1 MKEIA
6 KYIAENSSPED
17 VDKNILNY
25 AISIHGKEKV
35 EQELMSASPDAADDV
50 MRRLVTE
57 QKDIPENNEYIQ
69 GLYKGIE
76 NLGYGPAK
84 IAAHIATPLL
94 EAARAPFKYIAEN
107 VGENTSQTPPIDTT
121 AEFTQS
127 DWYGLPSNRATTS
140 NILTDISNAM
150 GIKQAPLARI
160 DIEGYPKASEALTQ
174 LTNPAVAGGAVVDT
188 VLAGGKVPFT
198 KIETPSFKF
207 GKYNRVAENP
217 ISSIPA
223 EVMSGLMKRPLMSLE
238 TAADYIRSLAK
249 DRSQLLE
256 LEKSGRIYELANMV
270 RNDPE
275 KYLHQFRP
283 NKVYENITGKI
294 RPASADRNYNTGEL
308 SRLNNLQ
315 DSAIESIPRDTYNI
329 KSHDLKAEAID
340 NLNNM
345 GLLETQKEAA
355 INFINKEI
363 PVSYPDQAKLERIK
377 KIGDLSAEYKNIRDT
392 QPDQI
397 PNPNYREDLQWLS
410 GIESVEPNFTKQI
423 PNPKYRE
430 DLQWL
435 SKLPVVEGET
445 FPKNY
450 VSNETTINSP
460 DFDPYRLNSYTDESK
475 INLTKET
482 YSTMSEIPK
491 DQGGFKNQK
500 ILDIVEGKHNEPR
513 FIDKPSDPFSTT
525 EKRVDIAMGKQKEPK
540 FLPNQEKIT
549 RLAEL
554 EQQMKDLGMDDPH
567 GSSVETYSQFVDE
580 KNVMG
585 VSDLSDIRKKG
596 NKLMTPAAVGEDR
609 FNIESRNLAGRAMEK
624 AAHNQQDIAM
634 GLSDMSWQD
643 IARYND
649 RNKAISNNLLLR
661 DLFEGNLVA
670 DNYGGTEYL
679 PSSMTGKTGGIGF
692 VAKAK
697 NRFIKPTIG
706 PTINQA
712 YNLGVDMAQGMGKYA
727 GVNMALGNNLL
738 NEYKL
743 PRSHEEFIAELP
755 MVQKKLSS
763 VMGEEAAN
771 QAISQL
777 QSSPQEFYDKLPLIE
792 NQLPGLFKY
801 DRYRRVNGRI
811 FDPTL
816 KALAEKEILNST
828 MSNSEK
834 MMKQSMLLKS
844 GLYDGI

>member
-127 DWYGLPSNRATTS
+127 DWYGLPSNRATAS

-150 GIKQAPLARI
+150 GIKQAPLARV

-174 LTNPAVAGGAVVDT
+174 LTNPAVAGGIAVDT
-188 VLAGGKVPFT
+188 VLASGKVPFT
-198 KIETPSFKF
+198 K
-207 GKYNRVAENP
+207 YNVNTP

-223 EVMSGLMKRPLMSLE
+223 EAMSGLTKRPLMSLE

-294 RPASADRNYNTGEL
+294 KPGSATRDIQSGEL
-308 SRLNNLQ
+308 YRLNSLQDEAINNIPGVTDTDMATMQANALNNLPGEGDILPSQ
-315 DSAIESIPRDTYNI
+315 RSRAE
-329 KSHDLKAEAID
+329 DLI
-340 NLNNM
+340 
-345 GLLETQKEAA
+345 
-355 INFINKEI
+355 KEI
-363 PVSYPDQAKLERIK
+363 IPVVQPDKSKLERIR
-377 KIGDLSAEYKNIRDT
+377 KIGDLSSEYKKIRDT
-392 QPDQI
+392 HPDEI

-445 FPKNY
+445 FPRNY
-450 VSNETTINSP
+450 VSNETTINTP

-500 ILDIVEGKHNEPR
+500 ILDIIEGKHNEPR

-549 RLAEL
+549 KLAEL
-554 EQQMKDLGMDDPH
+554 EQQIKDLGGLDPH
-567 GSSVETYSQFVDE
+567 GSSPEAYMDYINEMHNFKSPQMSS
-580 KNVMG
+580 KIRQ
-585 VSDLSDIRKKG
+585 LS
-596 NKLMTPAAVGEDR
+596 NKLVDLKSLSADPLDTQAKA
-609 FNIESRNLAGRAMEK
+609 IAGKAIQK
-624 AAHNQQDIAM
+624 AAHDAQDIQMAA
-634 GLSDMSWQD
+634 GDVSWKD

-649 RNKAISNNLLLR
+649 RNRSISNNLLLR

>member
-94 EAARAPFKYIAEN
+94 EAARAPFKYVAEN

-150 GIKQAPLARI
+150 GIKQQPLAKV
-160 DIEGYPKASEALTQ
+160 DIEGYPKASEFLTQ
-174 LTNPAVAGGAVVDT
+174 FTNPTVAGGAVVDT

-198 KIETPSFKF
+198 K
-207 GKYNRVAENP
+207 YNVNTP

-223 EVMSGLMKRPLMSLE
+223 DITSRLIKRPLMSLE

-249 DRSQLLE
+249 DRAQLLE

-270 RNDPE
+270 RNNPE

-294 RPASADRNYNTGEL
+294 KPGSAARDIQSGEL
-308 SRLNNLQ
+308 YRLNSLQ
-315 DSAIESIPRDTYNI
+315 DEAINNIPGVTDT
-329 KSHDLKAEAID
+329 DMATMQAEALS
-340 NLNNM
+340 NLPREKM
-345 GLLETQKEAA
+345 LHSQISSAEKLIKE
-355 INFINKEI
+355 NI
-363 PVSYPDQAKLERIK
+363 PVVQPDQAKLERIR

-392 QPDQI
+392 HPDTVLEDLTPETKQRSEYVSSSELASGQPSAPRTI
-397 PNPNYREDLQWLS
+397 PNQ
-410 GIESVEPNFTKQI
+410 Q
-423 PNPKYRE
+423 
-430 DLQWL
+430 
-435 SKLPVVEGET
+435 
-445 FPKNY
+445 
-450 VSNETTINSP
+450 
-460 DFDPYRLNSYTDESK
+460 
-475 INLTKET
+475 
-482 YSTMSEIPK
+482 
-491 DQGGFKNQK
+491 
-500 ILDIVEGKHNEPR
+500 
-513 FIDKPSDPFSTT
+513 
-525 EKRVDIAMGKQKEPK
+525 
-540 FLPNQEKIT
+540 KIT
-549 RLAEL
+549 RLAEI
-554 EQQMKDLGMDDPH
+554 EQQIKDLGGLDPH
-567 GSSVETYSQFVDE
+567 GSSPEAYMDYINEMYNYQSPQTSS
-580 KNVMG
+580 N
-585 VSDLSDIRKKG
+585 IRQKA
-596 NKLMTPAAVGEDR
+596 NKMMSAPSVGENPLDV
-609 FNIESRNLAGRAMEK
+609 ESRSLAGRAIEK
-624 AAHNQQDIAM
+624 AAHNAQDVQMASGDI
-634 GLSDMSWQD
+634 SWKD

-649 RNKAISNNLLLR
+649 RNRAISNNLLLR

-692 VAKAK
+692 IAKAK
-697 NRFIKPTIG
+697 DRFIKPTIG
-706 PTINQA
+706 PMANQA

-738 NEYKL
+738 NDYKL